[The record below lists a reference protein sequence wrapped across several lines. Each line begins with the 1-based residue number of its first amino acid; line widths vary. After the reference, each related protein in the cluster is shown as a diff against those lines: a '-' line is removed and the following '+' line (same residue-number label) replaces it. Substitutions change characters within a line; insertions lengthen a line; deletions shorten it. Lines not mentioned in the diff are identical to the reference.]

1 MKLLKV
7 KTTKKTDADGNGAI
21 ANCKKTA
28 DNAINEL
35 WDYKRRFQHD
45 SGLMVKI
52 LNGFEFDD
60 KKYKDLR
67 GTISEV
73 RFAAQELLTVLTN
86 YENDVDKAYKQSKGN
101 AQ

>member
-7 KTTKKTDADGNGAI
+7 KTTKKADADGNGAI

-35 WDYKRRFQHD
+35 WDCKRKLQHD
-45 SGLMVKI
+45 AGLMVKI

-60 KKYKDLR
+60 KKYKELR

-73 RFAAQELLTVLTN
+73 RFAAQELLSVLTN
-86 YENDVDKAYKQSKGN
+86 YEDDVDKAYKQSKGN